1 MSLILLCTLLKQI
14 SDFYCFHFSGHSYF
28 YHFNYIF
35 HLKNIYFRRTR
46 NVGITTYLCF
56 VFSFQVKKQNFMEI
70 IAFDLQNFAF
80 VTYSF
85 IQRKLQCYCFSKSQY
100 KNSPSKHIFFLQV
113 KSSQTLFWQQG
124 YTLRKIEGSHV
135 LWDYEI
141 QGAQHCF
148 LGKNWDFLV
157 TRGHQELLE
166 LSFGQGSHMCHWLV
180 SKRALCKL
188 WLQCYLNDC
197 YNETSSNGHLA
208 TTATFFGRQTIL
220 HM

>member
-1 MSLILLCTLLKQI
+1 MVFTASCQFLSLILLWTLLKQI

-46 NVGITTYLCF
+46 NDGITTYLCF

-100 KNSPSKHIFFLQV
+100 LPSKTYFFSQV
-113 KSSQTLFWQQG
+113 KLYFGSKATL
-124 YTLRKIEGSHV
+124 
-135 LWDYEI
+135 
-141 QGAQHCF
+141 
-148 LGKNWDFLV
+148 
-157 TRGHQELLE
+157 
-166 LSFGQGSHMCHWLV
+166 
-180 SKRALCKL
+180 
-188 WLQCYLNDC
+188 
-197 YNETSSNGHLA
+197 
-208 TTATFFGRQTIL
+208 
-220 HM
+220 

>member
-1 MSLILLCTLLKQI
+1 MSSKIIEMTFFCNVIIFYCFLELLETPTVFFLKKLILGQCYTLVHQNCATDL

-46 NVGITTYLCF
+46 NDGITTYLCF

-135 LWDYEI
+135 L
-141 QGAQHCF
+141 
-148 LGKNWDFLV
+148 
-157 TRGHQELLE
+157 
-166 LSFGQGSHMCHWLV
+166 
-180 SKRALCKL
+180 
-188 WLQCYLNDC
+188 
-197 YNETSSNGHLA
+197 
-208 TTATFFGRQTIL
+208 
-220 HM
+220 